1 MTKNRLFKVI
11 PMLVILSLSIVLVAC
26 GKKEEVAS
34 NNPMEYVS
42 IEQLK
47 KSIDE
52 TKEYVIL
59 DVRKIED
66 YKKSHIKGAFEADV
80 DAANKG
86 GDDKAGIASLEDG
99 LLEATGSKTG
109 KADAKYA
116 LICYSGKTY
125 AQKATDLLIGM
136 GVSKD
141 KIFTLKGGMKAW
153 EAGGSEYTDLLEK

>member
-1 MTKNRLFKVI
+1 MFKNKLVKLI
-11 PMLVILSLSIVLVAC
+11 PMMIIISLTLVLVGC
-26 GKKEEVAS
+26 GKKDVKNS
-34 NNPMEYVS
+34 PMEYVS
-42 IEQLK
+42 VEQVK
-47 KSIDE
+47 KSIE
-52 TKEYVIL
+52 GSKEYVML

-86 GDDKAGIASLEDG
+86 GDDKAGTASLKDG

-109 KADAKYA
+109 KADDKYV
-116 LICYSGKTY
+116 LICYSGKSY

-153 EAGGSEYTDLLEK
+153 EEGGKEYTDLLVK